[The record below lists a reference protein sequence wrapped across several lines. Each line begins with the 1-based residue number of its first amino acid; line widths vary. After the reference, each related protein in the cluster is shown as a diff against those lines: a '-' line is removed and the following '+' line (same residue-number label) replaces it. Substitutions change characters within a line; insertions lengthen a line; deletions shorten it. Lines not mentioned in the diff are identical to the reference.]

1 MNCKKCL
8 TRILSAALALSLLFT
23 LLAACSGG
31 NSGGSNSGGSSGG
44 SSGGG
49 NSSGSSGGSSGESYK
64 LSMTI
69 HDPATSAKTQKYMEL
84 ADKTREATDGKLD
97 ITVYPGGTLV
107 ASTDVADGVAAGS
120 ADMGWLF
127 TTFFPG
133 QFPLTEV
140 VTLPMMFENHE
151 DATDVLLKL
160 YEQSPELQA
169 ELSDY
174 KVLNLYCNPINH
186 FYTTKP
192 VESVAD
198 LKGMQI
204 RATAGVATDM
214 VTAWGG
220 SPILMGPGDMYQ
232 SIEKGVLNG
241 MVFEWSGFNAFR
253 LGEVTKYCTNLPI
266 CCGVFLCVMNKDSY
280 DKLPAEYQQ
289 VIDEIWGDPQVS
301 REFADVFTE
310 DEQLGLN
317 VGVNDEGMTVI
328 DLSDAAT
335 AEFKAA
341 ADEYVNGWVEKQTT
355 SSFDA
360 QAYLDLMMSIKKD
373 VEG

>member
-8 TRILSAALALSLLFT
+8 TRILSAALALCLLFT
-23 LLAACSGG
+23 LLTACSKDSGSG
-31 NSGGSNSGGSSGG
+31 NSNNNSNNNSDNSGSGQT
-44 SSGGG
+44 
-49 NSSGSSGGSSGESYK
+49 YK

-69 HDPATSAKTQKYMEL
+69 HDPATSAKTMKYEEL
-84 ADKTREATDGKLD
+84 AEKTREATDGKLD

-107 ASTDVADGVAAGS
+107 ASTDVADGIAAGS

-133 QFPLTEV
+133 QFPLTEI
-140 VTLPMMFENHE
+140 VTLPMMFEDHE
-151 DATDVLLKL
+151 IATDVLLKL

-169 ELSDY
+169 ELSEY

-192 VESVAD
+192 VESMAD

-301 REFADVFTE
+301 KEFADVFTA
-310 DEQLGLN
+310 DEQLGLS

-328 DLSDAAT
+328 DLTDEAT
-335 AEFKAA
+335 AEFKVA
-341 ADEYVNGWVEKQTT
+341 ADQYAENWVKNQTT

-360 QAYLDLMMSIKKD
+360 QSYLDLMLSIKEEL
-373 VEG
+373 EG